1 MTNKKYYKVS
11 DILKETHRALSSIYE
26 LINQSKPKWEKD
38 EPAELPKPTII
49 NNVIHWDE
57 ESKDKVLE
65 RLKKPIGFTSE
76 TPYMKMKKEIK
87 KLKEDKKRLIQINK
101 SMETEIRMLRSERNE

>member
-11 DILKETHRALSSIYE
+11 DILKETDRALSSIYE

-38 EPAELPKPTII
+38 EPAEFPKPIMI
-49 NNVIHWDE
+49 NNVTHWDE
-57 ESKDKVLE
+57 KGKEEVLE
-65 RLKKPIGFTSE
+65 RLKKPIGFTNE
-76 TPYMKMKKEIK
+76 TPYMRMKKEIK
-87 KLKEDKKRLIQINK
+87 ELKEDKKRLIEMNK